1 MELFSKEDFNSCMH
15 NPLEPG
21 FYDRSERLQEIAPD
35 ATTMAYIIMVYDP
48 QSPIRK
54 EFPELPLMKLK
65 AADLTGFVLDH
76 ELDDSI
82 DFYDCVIKYLKYA
95 DNRTWA
101 SIVSLEATVWEMTG
115 KLLKPVVVVGNGGDK
130 DRLAGVNMKP
140 MTAVK
145 LTELNELLDSLTHK
159 FYSGDDT
166 LKKKA
171 RKKRRDFSSEGIAKA
186 IKEQEDIIEKY
197 TQKVETDTDED
208 V

>member
-1 MELFSKEDFNSCMH
+1 MFDKEDFNSCMH
-15 NPLEPG
+15 NPMEAG
-21 FYDRSERLQEIAPD
+21 FYDNSERLQEIAPD

-65 AADLTGFVLDH
+65 AADLTGFDLEH

-159 FYSGDDT
+159 FYSGDET
-166 LKKKA
+166 LKKRAK
-171 RKKRRDFSSEGIAKA
+171 KKRMNFSSEGIAKA
-186 IKEQEDIIEKY
+186 IKEQEEIIDRY
-197 TQKVETDTDED
+197 TQTVDNGENED